1 MKALATLLL
10 NIFRGYERKHL
21 QLVAAGLAY
30 YFVMALFPALV
41 LLTAVAAYLP
51 VQNGSQRATS
61 FMSHLVPQQGLSLVE
76 PIVTSVAIHRS
87 GLLWLGIISTLWL
100 TSVGAKAI
108 IQGLDIVY
116 GVQTPRS
123 LWLNRLIAFLLTLSV
138 GVLLL
143 LALVLT
149 VIGPLAERIL
159 APLAP
164 AKQAWIHLWPYVQWL
179 LAGTFTFAA
188 IELLYLLAP
197 NTPAKRR
204 TTVPGAAIA
213 AAAWLAL
220 AWALGYLFHEFAES
234 KLNTMYGVF
243 ATPIALLTWLNLGAT
258 AILIGAETNVRLQ
271 AHRSLATSDL
281 AEKSVEP

>member
-1 MKALATLLL
+1 MKAIATLLL
-10 NIFRGYERKHL
+10 SIFRGYERKHL

-30 YFVMALFPALV
+30 YFVMSLFPALV
-41 LLTAVAAYLP
+41 LLTALAAYLP
-51 VQNGSQRATS
+51 VQNGSQRATA
-61 FMSHLVPQQGLSLVE
+61 FMSHLVPQHGLSLVE

-100 TSVGAKAI
+100 TSVGAKAV

-116 GVQTPRS
+116 GVQVPRS
-123 LWLNRLIAFLLTLSV
+123 LWLNRLIAFLLTLAV

-143 LALVLT
+143 LAVVLT
-149 VIGPLAERIL
+149 VIGPLAEHIL
-159 APLAP
+159 APVAT
-164 AKQAWIHLWPYVQWL
+164 AQHAWIRLWPYVQWL
-179 LAGTFTFAA
+179 LAGIFTFAA

-197 NTPAKRR
+197 NAPSRRR
-204 TTVPGAAIA
+204 TTVPGAVIA

-220 AWALGYLFHEFAES
+220 AWALGYLFQEFAES

-243 ATPIALLTWLNLGAT
+243 ATPIALLAWLNLGAT

-271 AHRSLATSDL
+271 ADRPLATSGIDG
-281 AEKSVEP
+281 KSVKS